1 MAASATRRPRSNPRR
16 RRVRSPPATSATA
29 QLAANQV
36 NLQDAQLSQ
45 LSTLA
50 SQLQQDVTT
59 AVANGN
65 GGTLMSQAQN
75 IFEQTVQILNSQ
87 DANGNYIYGGGKA
100 NTPPVTATT
109 MAQLMALPSAA
120 QAFANGTQKSSVQV
134 GSNETV
140 QVGVLAS
147 DVGTQLM
154 QSLQDIA
161 NFNAGPSGTFGTQL
175 TSTQST
181 FLSNEIPNAQTAT
194 QTINNASGSNG
205 EIYQQLQ
212 SAITAAAI
220 HVDAL
225 PGLCV
230 RYPGRGHGDGVDQSE
245 REPDGAAGRARSDG
259 ADGPAF
265 AAQLSQPALDDRSA
279 EACQAAA
286 RVLYACAMSAPN
298 SLGIAK
304 PASATRVV
312 VAMSGGVDSSVTAA
326 MLKREGYD
334 VVGITLQLYDQGELA
349 KRKGACCAG
358 QDIYDARRV
367 AETLGFPHYV
377 LDYETGSAIA

>member
-1 MAASATRRPRSNPRR
+1 MTIGNVSTLAQSQYMLSRIQQDEAALQNTQSQVATGYVSTTYGGIGSQTAALESAQTQGSL
-16 RRVRSPPATSATA
+16 ATGYAATA

-45 LSTLA
+45 LSSLA

-87 DANGNYIYGGGKA
+87 DANGNYIYSGGKT

-120 QAFANGTQKSSVQV
+120 QAFANGTEKSSVQV

-161 NFNAGPSGTFGTQL
+161 NFNAGPNGNFGTQL

-181 FLSNEIPNAQTAT
+181 FLSSEIPNAQTAT

-205 EIYQQLQ
+205 EVYQQLQ
-212 SAITAAAI
+212 SAITSQQSMSTLYQGFASDIQNVDMATASTNLSENQTALQAALEVTAQM
-220 HVDAL
+220 
-225 PGLCV
+225 G
-230 RYPGRGHGDGVDQSE
+230 
-245 REPDGAAGRARSDG
+245 
-259 ADGPAF
+259 
-265 AAQLSQPALDDRSA
+265 QLSLLNYLSPTSTA
-279 EACQAAA
+279 
-286 RVLYACAMSAPN
+286 
-298 SLGIAK
+298 
-304 PASATRVV
+304 
-312 VAMSGGVDSSVTAA
+312 GG
-326 MLKREGYD
+326 
-334 VVGITLQLYDQGELA
+334 
-349 KRKGACCAG
+349 
-358 QDIYDARRV
+358 
-367 AETLGFPHYV
+367 
-377 LDYETGSAIA
+377 